1 MKTKTAALLSLL
13 CLAACASKKA
23 APDTRPID
31 HGAQVTETAGPAAT
45 PPGGPTVPPPLN
57 PEIIREIET
66 LRAEGLQL
74 LYSKDPSIKNP
85 KLAFEKFLHAAQ
97 LGDPVSMDHVGGF
110 YSTGIAGVEK
120 SCPKS
125 LEWYEKSAALGYPM
139 ALNNLAYTLVS
150 CPEKKFRD
158 ADRAEE
164 LMKTLFANTPGLLAA
179 LDTYA
184 AVLAH
189 GGNFPQAAKTL
200 EVVIDLADFTES
212 NPEKIDEFKSTL
224 KLYKQ
229 RKLLEEGFHSD
240 LPVSP
245 PRKKGKGKRG
255 A

>member
-1 MKTKTAALLSLL
+1 MKTKLLPCLLALF
-13 CLAACASKKA
+13 LAACASKKP
-23 APDTRPID
+23 APDARPID
-31 HGAQVTETAGPAAT
+31 HGAVVTETGTPAGT
-45 PPGGPTVPPPLN
+45 PPSGPTVPPPLN
-57 PEIIREIET
+57 PEILREIET
-66 LRAEGLQL
+66 LRLEGLQL
-74 LYSKDPSIKNP
+74 LYSKDPAVKNP

-158 ADRAEE
+158 PERAEG

-189 GGNFPQAAKTL
+189 DGNFPQAAKTL
-200 EVVIDLADFTES
+200 EVVIDLADFTEG

-229 RKLLEEGFHSD
+229 KKLLDAGLHSD

-245 PRKKGKGKRG
+245 PKKKRGKR
-255 A
+255 